1 MSIVERLMLISP
13 KCKHTYILPKIVL
26 ETSLTILSVSF
37 NRFRRNARIIFQQV
51 DLEDENEELVKK
63 GSQLLTRNREYS
75 HVFKWIEEEEAIWC

>member
-1 MSIVERLMLISP
+1 MSRVERLMLISP
-13 KCKHTYILPKIVL
+13 KCKDTYILPKIVL

-63 GSQLLTRNREYS
+63 GSQLLTGNREYS